1 MLAELSQIQRYG
13 HGLLPLIA
21 AGPDARQRLDGIA
34 GPSPRAFC
42 FGAFEC
48 RLDTIRG
55 NVDFAAC
62 LQGGEAKSALR
73 AGEDWPRTWHR
84 TVLQRW
90 VDPSSK
96 LFSVV
101 SDVWLEFDLDT
112 ADPPQPFLHFAP
124 IPLAGRD
131 ALPAVRAILEE
142 GIGVDEI
149 GPNAV
154 EHAVRSREHLITCVD
169 KLPATAAVM
178 LIASLGHRQ
187 AHRLRMSVALV
198 ADEIPDYLAT
208 IGWPGCVRSCQ
219 RLLEEMGA
227 TAWKSVPLQIDV
239 MPSGVVSRISFE
251 FVALT
256 SVGSDPRW
264 KRVLDYLVARQICLP
279 EWLPHLEQ
287 WSEGVSPAAL
297 ASDSVI
303 QLGRQLN
310 VKVSLDPGQQSRA
323 KAYLGF
329 WPRIVL
335 LH

>member
-21 AGPDARQRLDGIA
+21 AGPAARQRLDGIA

-48 RLDTIRG
+48 RLDTLRG
-55 NVDFAAC
+55 SVDFAAC

-73 AGEDWPRTWHR
+73 AAEDWPPTWHG
-84 TVLQRW
+84 TALQRW
-90 VDPSSK
+90 VDPGSR
-96 LFSVV
+96 LFSAV
-101 SDVWLEFDLDT
+101 SDIWLEFDLDT

-124 IPLAGRD
+124 IPLAGRE
-131 ALPAVRAILEE
+131 ALPAVCAILEE
-142 GIGVDEI
+142 GVGLEEMGLDTAEK
-149 GPNAV
+149 A
-154 EHAVRSREHLITCVD
+154 ARSRDHLLTCID
-169 KLPATAAVM
+169 RLPTTAAVM

-187 AHRLRMSVALV
+187 AHRLRMSAALV
-198 ADEIPDYLAT
+198 AGEIPDYLAT
-208 IGWPGCVRSCQ
+208 IGWPGCVRSCE
-219 RLLEEMGA
+219 RLLDELDA

-239 MPSGVVSRISFE
+239 VPTGVASRISLE

-256 SVGSDPRW
+256 SVRSDPRW
-264 KRVLDYLVARQICLP
+264 KRVLDRLVTHQICLP
-279 EWLPHLEQ
+279 DWLPYLEE
-287 WSEGVSPAAL
+287 WSEGICPAGLTSKSA
-297 ASDSVI
+297 I
-303 QLGRQLN
+303 QVGRQLN